1 MGGSIR
7 WGVYTVGGGGSIRWA
22 VGGLYGG
29 WFYTVGVY
37 KVGGSIRGGLF
48 GWVGLYGGGSIQ
60 GGLFGGDSI
69 WYAVYRWGILFFF
82 PFGYLGINYPSVLG
96 DPEKCLTRS
105 NMV

>member
-1 MGGSIR
+1 M
-7 WGVYTVGGGGSIRWA
+7 
-22 VGGLYGG
+22 
-29 WFYTVGVY
+29 GVY
-37 KVGGSIRGGLF
+37 KVGGSIRGVYLVG
-48 GWVGLYGGGSIQ
+48 GLYGGGSIQ

-82 PFGYLGINYPSVLG
+82 PFGYLCINYPSVLG

>member
-1 MGGSIR
+1 MIGGSIR
-7 WGVYTVGGGGSIRWA
+7 WGVYTVGDLYGGGSIRW
-22 VGGLYGG
+22 VVLYGG
-29 WFYTVGVY
+29 ESIR
-37 KVGGSIRGGLF
+37 VGGSIRWG
-48 GWVGLYGGGSIQ
+48 VYT

-105 NMV
+105 IMV

>member
-1 MGGSIR
+1 MGRSIR
-7 WGVYTVGGGGSIRWA
+7 WGVYTVGGGGSIRW
-22 VGGLYGG
+22 VVLYGGGLYGG
-29 WFYTVGVY
+29 WVYTGGLFGGGSIR
-37 KVGGSIRGGLF
+37 VGGSI
-48 GWVGLYGGGSIQ
+48 WWGSIQ

>member
-7 WGVYTVGGGGSIRWA
+7 WGVYTVGGGGSIRW
-22 VGGLYGG
+22 VVLYGG
-29 WFYTVGVY
+29 SIR
-37 KVGGSIRGGLF
+37 VGGSI
-48 GWVGLYGGGSIQ
+48 WWGSIQ